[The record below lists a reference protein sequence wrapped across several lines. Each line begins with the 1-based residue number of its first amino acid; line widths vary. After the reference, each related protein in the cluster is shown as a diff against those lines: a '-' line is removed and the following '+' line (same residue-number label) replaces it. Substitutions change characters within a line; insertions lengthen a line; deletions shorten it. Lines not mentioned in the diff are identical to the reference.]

1 MDGYKR
7 ITEPPR
13 LVHRNEETEASNA
26 VSERRSS
33 IFTSPLPF
41 PHLHVGLGCGA
52 PFRVNPLLS
61 SPALPRRRKSL
72 LDKLSRVFGRG
83 KSELDMKSLAR
94 GHTMSLSTLFRR
106 VGLKDLVSNVTV
118 YSGASE
124 VSGGLSLI
132 FRRWATK
139 KTAGSTK
146 NGRDSRPKNLGVKK
160 FGGEKVIPGNII
172 VRQRGGH
179 TMSLSTLFR
188 RVGLKDLVSNVTV
201 YSGASE
207 VSGGLSLIFRRWATK
222 KTAGS
227 TKNGRDSRP
236 KNLGVKK
243 FGGEKVIPGNIIVR
257 QRGTRFH
264 PGDYVGMGKDHT
276 LFALK
281 EGHVRFER
289 HKLSGRKW
297 VHVDPIDGH
306 VLHPIY
312 TNDAG
317 SQMC

>member
-1 MDGYKR
+1 
-7 ITEPPR
+7 
-13 LVHRNEETEASNA
+13 
-26 VSERRSS
+26 
-33 IFTSPLPF
+33 
-41 PHLHVGLGCGA
+41 
-52 PFRVNPLLS
+52 
-61 SPALPRRRKSL
+61 
-72 LDKLSRVFGRG
+72 
-83 KSELDMKSLAR
+83 
-94 GHTMSLSTLFRR
+94 
-106 VGLKDLVSNVTV
+106 
-118 YSGASE
+118 
-124 VSGGLSLI
+124 
-132 FRRWATK
+132 
-139 KTAGSTK
+139 
-146 NGRDSRPKNLGVKK
+146 
-160 FGGEKVIPGNII
+160 
-172 VRQRGGH
+172 
-179 TMSLSTLFR
+179 MSLSTLFR

-281 EGHVRFER
+281 KGHVRFER

-312 TNDAG
+312 TNAGLNVDAG